1 MTIRKLLALLLAACF
16 LAPLAS
22 APTAYAQDER
32 SALIAEINGLR
43 ASYGLAPYSIDPS
56 LMAMAQEHSEYQ
68 ASIHQST
75 HLHSDGRTPPEL
87 GVVENVAGGTYGY
100 VTAWDVVYNIW
111 VDPGHLY
118 TMTGYASG
126 MMGVGVANDG
136 ETTYFTLELIPTGV
150 RLASPPVPGSTYIP
164 VTQPP
169 PPKAT
174 PLFTATP
181 LSDGSIVHVVGYGQ
195 TLWSIATVYGVSVD
209 QLRAWNNIAAD
220 DSTIYAG
227 QRLLVRPAGQVTPAL
242 ALTPPTGTATHPP
255 AHLLPTAPG
264 LQKHRSAP
272 LRRCARTPAPRAH
285 RHCGAAR
292 QRDRCPGWNH
302 CGSPCRRA
310 DPRSL
315 RGISGPVP
323 ADTGCAQPAG
333 RFGLAGASAAQ
344 SPGIDY
350 YKLSSQERLGQA
362 AHPSL
367 QAEQV
372 AVQRALQTNPWLSTV
387 RPSGTSGR
395 SALSAN
401 TRRLAIAP
409 LSRSKS

>member
-1 MTIRKLLALLLAACF
+1 MTTRKHLVLLLAACF
-16 LAPLAS
+16 LASLAS
-22 APTAYAQDER
+22 TPTAHAQDER

-68 ASIHQST
+68 ASIHRST
-75 HLHSDGRTPPEL
+75 HEHSDGRGPMEL
-87 GVVENVAGGTYGY
+87 GVVENVAGGTVGY

-126 MMGVGVANDG
+126 MMGVGVASDS

-174 PLFTATP
+174 PLVTATP
-181 LSDGSIVHVVGYGQ
+181 LSDGSIYHVVGYGQ

-227 QRLLVRPAGQVTPAL
+227 QRLLVRPAGPVTPAL
-242 ALTPPTGTATHPP
+242 ALTPPTGTATPSPSASSAHGTGTPKAQVSPTVPMRTSTSP
-255 AHLLPTAPG
+255 ASTPDTAELYASETAAQAGTTAALPAG
-264 LQKHRSAP
+264 AQ
-272 LRRCARTPAPRAH
+272 TPAAS
-285 RHCGAAR
+285 GA
-292 QRDRCPGWNH
+292 
-302 CGSPCRRA
+302 SPA
-310 DPRSL
+310 LFPLTLGVLSL
-315 RGISGPVP
+315 
-323 ADTGCAQPAG
+323 
-333 RFGLAGASAAQ
+333 LAG
-344 SPGIDY
+344 
-350 YKLSSQERLGQA
+350 LG
-362 AHPSL
+362 L
-367 QAEQV
+367 LV
-372 AVQRALQTNPWLSTV
+372 LLL
-387 RPSGTSGR
+387 R
-395 SALSAN
+395 S
-401 TRRLAIAP
+401 RRG
-409 LSRSKS
+409 